1 MDIFADPGDCVTYH
15 ECIKDADGDFEH
27 NVETCEDEEMFC
39 PPVGGCG
46 PAAGCP
52 VTCDEGE
59 EAIQELKC
67 W

>member
-1 MDIFADPGDCVTYH
+1 MGIFADPADVVTYH

-27 NVETCEDEEMFC
+27 NVETCEDEKMFC

-46 PAAGCP
+46 HAAGCP

-59 EAIQELKC
+59 EAIRELKC

>member
-1 MDIFADPGDCVTYH
+1 MGIFADPADCVTYH

-27 NVETCEDEEMFC
+27 NVETCDDEKMFC

-46 PAAGCP
+46 YAAGCP
-52 VTCDEGE
+52 VICDEGE
-59 EAIQELKC
+59 EAIRELKC